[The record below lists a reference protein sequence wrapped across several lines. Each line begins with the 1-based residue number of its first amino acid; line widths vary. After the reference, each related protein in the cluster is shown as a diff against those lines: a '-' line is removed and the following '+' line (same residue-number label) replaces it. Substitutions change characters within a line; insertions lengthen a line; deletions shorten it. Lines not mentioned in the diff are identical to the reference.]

1 MQARFST
8 LAFVFICAS
17 IAGAQESWPQFR
29 GPNSSGVSPSTGLP
43 VEFGPKKNVLWKT
56 ELPPGHSSPIFSKDS
71 IFVTAVDHEK
81 LFAIAIDR
89 KTGRVQWRREVPR
102 PRTQEVHKANG
113 PVSPS
118 AVTDGK
124 NVYAFFP
131 DFGLVSYG
139 PDGNERWKVPMGPFN
154 NPMGMGASPVLAG
167 DILLLVCDQEAGSYM
182 LGIDKNTGKQR
193 WRVDRADFTRGFS
206 TPVMYQPKDGPLQ
219 AMVAGS
225 YQLVSYDVRNGKP
238 VWWLRGLTWQLK
250 PTPVVGDGLV
260 FIQGWAG
267 GSDTG
272 QQEDIPAFEEILKI
286 MDRNQDGKLEKAEV
300 TDEKITKEWRSVDL
314 DDDGSLDG
322 RDWRL
327 YQSRRKA
334 QNGLIAVRPGGKGDL
349 TDSSLVWR
357 YSKSLPNVP
366 SPLYYKGLLFMLK
379 EGGILTSFEAVSG
392 KMRKQGR
399 IQGALDPYF
408 ASPVAADGKIFTV
421 SQQGKAAVI
430 SAEPEWNILAVN
442 DLEEECHA
450 TPAIVD
456 GKLYIRT
463 KSALYCFGGNSAL
476 AQR

>member
-238 VWWLRGLTWQLK
+238 VWWLQ
-250 PTPVVGDGLV
+250 
-260 FIQGWAG
+260 I
-267 GSDTG
+267 
-272 QQEDIPAFEEILKI
+272 
-286 MDRNQDGKLEKAEV
+286 
-300 TDEKITKEWRSVDL
+300 
-314 DDDGSLDG
+314 G
-322 RDWRL
+322 R
-327 YQSRRKA
+327 A
-334 QNGLIAVRPGGKGDL
+334 HV
-349 TDSSLVWR
+349 
-357 YSKSLPNVP
+357 
-366 SPLYYKGLLFMLK
+366 
-379 EGGILTSFEAVSG
+379 
-392 KMRKQGR
+392 
-399 IQGALDPYF
+399 
-408 ASPVAADGKIFTV
+408 
-421 SQQGKAAVI
+421 
-430 SAEPEWNILAVN
+430 
-442 DLEEECHA
+442 
-450 TPAIVD
+450 
-456 GKLYIRT
+456 
-463 KSALYCFGGNSAL
+463 
-476 AQR
+476 